1 MIVAALLIASCST
14 EITVSDTVGPARQ
27 LPAEEFGRLVVY
39 SAMLV
44 GGGPADDPD
53 YFVHTNY
60 TLIDVAGTK
69 CEVINQGGVRGED
82 ARSLPLAPGRYQV
95 RAAGSQGMVVVP
107 VLIVAGRTTV
117 VDLDGAVLGRTDTRT
132 GDWVRLPDGQAIGW
146 RPMP

>member
-1 MIVAALLIASCST
+1 
-14 EITVSDTVGPARQ
+14 
-27 LPAEEFGRLVVY
+27 
-39 SAMLV
+39 MLV

-53 YFVHTNY
+53 YFVHTNLQL
-60 TLIDVAGTK
+60 LIDVAGTK

-117 VDLDGAVLGRTDTRT
+117 VDLEARCSAALIPGREI
-132 GDWVRLPDGQAIGW
+132 GSALPDGQAIGW